1 MTSMKVETREVLTR
15 KELRKFASY
24 PNILYKDCP
33 YFVPQIVSMEMD
45 TLDPRKNHA
54 FEVCESKYFLAYD
67 QDGRIV
73 GRCAA
78 IINHRYNK
86 KVDERLCRISWID
99 FIEDYDVFTALMEA
113 VEGYAREKGMDTLAG
128 PLGFLEFDV
137 AGIVVDG
144 FDRLPTAYGKYN
156 YPYYDGFFTRYGF
169 RKDSDY
175 VEFIINVPTP
185 EIIDRYKRASAIISD
200 RYGIRQAS
208 LPNKKAVY
216 PYLDGVFACMNRAY
230 AKLHGYSEMSPGQIE
245 DLKKQF
251 LPNVNVDFI
260 SILLDQNDKVI
271 GFGVGMPSLAKAMQ
285 KAKGSLFPFGWL
297 HLLRALHH
305 NDTFD
310 ALLIAVD
317 EEYLNSGATSMI
329 FEKIYT
335 GLVKHGI
342 KYVESTRELEDNLKM
357 QNLWNKMD
365 YKLVK
370 RARTYVKEI

>member
-1 MTSMKVETREVLTR
+1 MQVSIKEVKTRR
-15 KELRKFASY
+15 ELRKFASY
-24 PNILYKDCP
+24 PNVLYKDCP
-33 YFVPQIVSMEMD
+33 YYVPQIISMEMN
-45 TLDPRKNHA
+45 TLDRKKNHA

-67 QDGRIV
+67 SRGRIV
-73 GRCAA
+73 GRSAA

-86 KVDERLCRISWID
+86 KVNERLCRMSWID
-99 FIEDYDVFTALMEA
+99 FIEDYDVFKALMDA
-113 VEGYAREKGMDTLAG
+113 VAEYAREKGMDTLAG

-156 YPYYDGFFTRYGF
+156 YPYYDEFFTRYGF

-175 VEFIINVPTP
+175 VEFIIKVPDGETI
-185 EIIDRYKRASAIISD
+185 ERYKRASKIVSE
-200 RYGIRQAS
+200 RYGIRQAE
-208 LPNKKAVY
+208 LPNKKAIA
-216 PYLDGVFACMNRAY
+216 PYLDGVFSCMNRAY
-230 AKLHGYSEMSPGQIE
+230 SKLHGYSEMSPGQIE

-251 LPNVNVDFI
+251 LPNINVDYI
-260 SILLDQNDKVI
+260 SILLNSDDKVI

-285 KAKGSLFPFGWL
+285 KAKGHMFPFGWI
-297 HLLRALHH
+297 HLLRALKH

-317 EEYLNSGATSMI
+317 DDYLNSGATSMI
-329 FEKIYT
+329 FEKIYS
-335 GLVKHGI
+335 GLIRHGI

-365 YKLVK
+365 YELVK
-370 RARTYVKEI
+370 RARTYTKEL